1 MQVRSFFG
9 MVWTKSLIA
18 VGLTEKGWKGFGDG
32 ISQPEKHQKFY
43 WKSREE
49 ARSSQIMGA
58 EERW

>member
-1 MQVRSFFG
+1 